1 MSQQQQQKQELQA
14 QKSAFT
20 KKSYKEI
27 VDSVL
32 AQLANGQVDEKY
44 TYTSDKVRYK
54 LAHSPIREVLR
65 VESESNETLTEFTK
79 NIDFRVNGDMLEWI
93 DEGKKPD
100 DGSTFFIR
108 YLFGEPTPNRR
119 LTDTNVGS
127 VTRNLVETIAKEID
141 FLYEQLDAVYAS
153 AFIDS
158 ATGSSLDFVVAVLGL
173 TRKPP
178 QNAVGAV
185 TFGRVTD
192 PPEVPVDAEVA
203 LFDGSSD
210 FKLKVTPVKSIKKI
224 EGIVR
229 GAKYSFTLGK
239 DYKLADDKITWTD
252 PNNKPDL
259 DSQIRVEYT
268 AYQKV
273 TVPKGTRVSTFSND
287 TRKIRTYTT
296 LQDGVLHSVTSEQEE
311 STWEVDVLI
320 RADRPGPFG
329 NGAPGSITTMPQPPV
344 GVEFVINRRG
354 ITGGTEAEGDVELR
368 DRAKR
373 VLQSIGKAT
382 IPSLEGALRG
392 VEGVRSVK
400 IEDMPDGARGIVKV
414 VVQGGDT
421 TVIEKVI
428 QDTRAAGVMVEL
440 FRPQMLYADVDITVN
455 LKEGFAP
462 SRMRE
467 KVEDAI
473 RKYISSLDVGQ
484 DVLYNR
490 IIAQVM
496 AVSGVHDVVSMKIS
510 VFDMEKHEV
519 RTSTGNNIRIERNE
533 LVEGRTISAV
543 TESPEEE
550 QPEIGEEQ
558 KK

>member
-1 MSQQQQQKQELQA
+1 LSQQQQQEKQEP
-14 QKSAFT
+14 QKSAFR

-27 VDSVL
+27 VDAVL

-44 TYTSDKVRYK
+44 TYTSDQVRYK
-54 LAHSPIREVLR
+54 LAHSPIRDVLR
-65 VESESNETLTEFTK
+65 VESESNETPTVFTK
-79 NIDFRVNGDMLEWI
+79 SIDFRVNGDTLEWI
-93 DEGKKPD
+93 DKGKKPD
-100 DGSTFFIR
+100 DGSVFFIR
-108 YLFGEPTPNRR
+108 YLFGEPTSTRR

-158 ATGSSLDFVVAVLGL
+158 ATGDSLDFVVAVLGL

-203 LFDGSSD
+203 LFDGSPD

-239 DYKLADDKITWTD
+239 DFKLADNKITWTD

-268 AYQKV
+268 AFQRV

-287 TRKIRTYTT
+287 TRRIRTYTT
-296 LQDGVLHSVTSEQEE
+296 LQDVVLHSVTNEQGE
-311 STWEVDVLI
+311 STWEVDVPI

-354 ITGGTEAEGDVELR
+354 ITGGTEAEGDLELR

-400 IEDMPDGARGIVKV
+400 IEDMPDDARGIVKV

-421 TVIEKVI
+421 TMIEKVI

-440 FRPQMLYADVDITVN
+440 FRPQVLYADIDITVN
-455 LKEGFAP
+455 LKVGVAP
-462 SRMRE
+462 DRTRE

-473 RKYISSLDVGQ
+473 RTFMSSLDVGQ
-484 DVLYNR
+484 DIVYNR

-496 AVSGVHDVVSMKIS
+496 AVSEVHDVVSMKIS
-510 VFDMEKHEV
+510 AFNMEKHEV
-519 RTSTGNNIRIERNE
+519 RTSTGTNIRIERNE
-533 LVEGRTISAV
+533 LVEPRTILAV

-550 QPEIGEEQ
+550 EEPEIGEEQ